1 MQNEKE
7 SQKEVLFAEFL
18 RDFDSKD
25 KLKIARLMALEFGLE
40 RNGEKFSA
48 QLQRKLNRELTE
60 QEVFQVDALQKALS
74 LDPTKMFT
82 AG

>member
-1 MQNEKE
+1 MKNEKE
-7 SQKEVLFAEFL
+7 VLLAEFL
-18 RDFDSKD
+18 MDFDSKD
-25 KLKIARLMALEFGLE
+25 KLKIAKLMAREFGLE
-40 RNGEKFSA
+40 VNGEKFST

-60 QEVFQVDALQKALS
+60 QEAFQVDALQRALS